1 MQANYIDRTIAQTM
15 IRRKTQ
21 TIQCKKKTQK
31 HSSLQNT
38 THTLKIRQHGYIR
51 KKNMQHGY
59 IRKKKHELHRV
70 C

>member
-21 TIQCKKKTQK
+21 TTQCKKKTQK

-51 KKNMQHGY
+51 KKNMNDILCARQQSRPSSAG
-59 IRKKKHELHRV
+59 
-70 C
+70 